1 MTDFDVKR
9 YKQFIG
15 QMIDPAL
22 DAETSIVIYHAS
34 KGAEVSML
42 IATLA
47 AEYVSRGNP
56 DGFLK
61 QYNAV
66 IGGLK

>member
-1 MTDFDVKR
+1 MTDYDVTK

-15 QMIDPAL
+15 QMDDTAL
-22 DAETSIVIYHAS
+22 DTECSVVILQAA
-34 KGAEVSML
+34 KGAEVSIL

-66 IGGLK
+66 VGGLK

>member
-1 MTDFDVKR
+1 MTDFDVTK

-15 QMIDPAL
+15 EIDDTAL
-22 DAETSIVIYHAS
+22 DAETSIVIAQAS

>member
-1 MTDFDVKR
+1 MTEYDTKR
-9 YKQFIG
+9 YKQYIS
-15 QMIDPAL
+15 QMDNTAL
-22 DAETSIVIYHAS
+22 DAECNIVIMQAAKS
-34 KGAEVSML
+34 IEVSLL

>member
-1 MTDFDVKR
+1 MTAFDVKK
-9 YKQFIG
+9 YKQFIW
-15 QMIDPAL
+15 QMDDMAL
-22 DAETSIVIYHAS
+22 DAECNVVIAA
-34 KGAEVSML
+34 KGAAVSIL

-61 QYNAV
+61 QYNAFV
-66 IGGLK
+66 GGLK

>member
-1 MTDFDVKR
+1 MTDFDINE
-9 YKQFIG
+9 YKHFIG
-15 QMIDPAL
+15 QMVDPAL
-22 DAETSIVIYHAS
+22 DIECSIVIRQAA
-34 KGAEVSML
+34 KGAEVSIL

-66 IGGLK
+66 VGGLK

>member
-1 MTDFDVKR
+1 MTKYDVKK
-9 YKQFIG
+9 YKRFIG
-15 QMIDPAL
+15 KMDDTDL
-22 DAETSIVIYHAS
+22 DTECSVVIAA
-34 KGAEVSML
+34 KGAAVSIL

>member
-1 MTDFDVKR
+1 MTDFDVTKYR
-9 YKQFIG
+9 QYIG
-15 QMIDPAL
+15 EMADPAL
-22 DAETSIVIYHAS
+22 DAETSIVIYQAS

-42 IATLA
+42 IASLA

-56 DGFLK
+56 GGFLK
-61 QYNAV
+61 QYNEV